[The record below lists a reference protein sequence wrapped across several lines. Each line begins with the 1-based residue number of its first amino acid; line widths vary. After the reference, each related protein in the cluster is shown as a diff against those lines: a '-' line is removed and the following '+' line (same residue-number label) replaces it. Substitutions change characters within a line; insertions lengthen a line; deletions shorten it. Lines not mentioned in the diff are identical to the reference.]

1 MAPHV
6 NIRLDGVTDATS
18 VASVVAAGSVD
29 QPPVPVVGVVSGVS
43 VLNEVHNLEIPPI
56 PCSFPWRNHPD
67 YKELTVMSDAWVLS
81 NFTNMPGAD
90 GRPSSFA
97 AENIIKS
104 AFHMQAT
111 LPFADGISER
121 MPPIIKMM
129 DCPWH
134 LVRVLTDTAAEW
146 WAEMCVGMPPSQK
159 ARLRQAFCDYLE
171 ANRLQVPFR
180 NSRHL
185 PDVEHYFKVRADS
198 IGWWPCAV
206 LIEHCQGF
214 EQDDEALSN
223 PLLMKLQENTVQH
236 IFLVNDITSFKK
248 EYMQGDFCN
257 KVSILYFRKLY
268 DRKRD
273 LASPAPTL
281 QGALLEALQM
291 IKEKD
296 DECVRLM
303 AEIRKDEHLMKKK
316 GMVEYL
322 EGLGLWM
329 SGTIYWHL
337 GSNSEHTPINLQ
349 HVRQARMRSTHHI
362 GPFALHPMTPS
373 SPAAHTIEVAP
384 LEESDEDPSDMMLE
398 SEMNDMVEAIFEAT
412 DPTADDMKQEART
425 ALYEGS
431 RISRLKT
438 VLALLNLQAS
448 FGWSDKSVTE
458 LFRWEQQ
465 RRAAR
470 ARIDA
475 GSLHHLGSGGWGS
488 FDEDFQGTT
497 GRAASRLERSLGAQ
511 HRLAWVIELLDRRGG
526 ESPYMEPLTR
536 AELPDPP

>member
-6 NIRLDGVTDATS
+6 EINLVGVADAAS
-18 VASVVAAGSVD
+18 AASVVAARSVD
-29 QPPVPVVGVVSGVS
+29 QPAVPVAGAVSGVS
-43 VLNEVHNLEIPPI
+43 VLNEVHSLEIPPI

-81 NFTNMPGAD
+81 KFTNMPGAD

-97 AENIIKS
+97 AENLIKS

-129 DCPWH
+129 DWAFVIDNILDDPSEMGADPDRADHVVDSVLTVFHDTYIYPSPSPWP

-146 WAEMCVGMPPSQK
+146 WAEMCVGMPPKQK
-159 ARLRQAFCDYLE
+159 ARLSQAFCDYLE
-171 ANRLQVPFR
+171 TNRLQVIPFR

-185 PDVEHYFKVRADS
+185 PNVEQYFKLRADS
-198 IGWWPCAV
+198 VGWWPCAV

-214 EQDDEALSN
+214 ELDDEALSN

-257 KVSILYFRKLY
+257 IVSILYFMKLY

-273 LASPAPTL
+273 PASPAPTL
-281 QGALLEALQM
+281 QGVLLEALQM

-303 AEIRKDEHLMKKK
+303 GEIRKDEHLMKKK

-337 GSNSEHTPINLQ
+337 VSGRYGICATTDLHATP
-349 HVRQARMRSTHHI
+349 
-362 GPFALHPMTPS
+362 P
-373 SPAAHTIEVAP
+373 
-384 LEESDEDPSDMMLE
+384 DMLV
-398 SEMNDMVEAIFEAT
+398 S
-412 DPTADDMKQEART
+412 
-425 ALYEGS
+425 
-431 RISRLKT
+431 
-438 VLALLNLQAS
+438 
-448 FGWSDKSVTE
+448 
-458 LFRWEQQ
+458 
-465 RRAAR
+465 
-470 ARIDA
+470 
-475 GSLHHLGSGGWGS
+475 HHLNIEANKEASHIVPSGMM
-488 FDEDFQGTT
+488 
-497 GRAASRLERSLGAQ
+497 AAA
-511 HRLAWVIELLDRRGG
+511 
-526 ESPYMEPLTR
+526 TN
-536 AELPDPP
+536 